1 MQCHHDII
9 TMDNIEIMPPTQTDA
24 ELYAPDIEELIDWDG
39 LAEMDPQDIKIM
51 IPLIM
56 SRLLSLIP

>member
-1 MQCHHDII
+1 MEKQ
-9 TMDNIEIMPPTQTDA
+9 QSDA

-39 LAEMDPQDIKIM
+39 LADMDPQDIKAM

-56 SRLLSLIP
+56 SKLLALIP

>member
-1 MQCHHDII
+1 
-9 TMDNIEIMPPTQTDA
+9 MDNIEIKPPTQTDA